1 MNKTEK
7 SVSGTEQLFYSLLHA
22 ETEDSVTEILKSRDL
37 LSADNWK
44 PLGEMENNWSM
55 AGNQQTAA
63 AAALVEKVVNGIDAV
78 LIHECL
84 KRGIDPESNAAPSSM
99 GEAARLFFE
108 IPNGRLE
115 NLDARDRT
123 SLAEMIQLIAVG
135 SKSDPNYLIVDKGE
149 GQTPGSFPET
159 FLSLAKSNKLRI
171 PFVQG
176 KYNAGGTGAL
186 RFCGRQNYQ
195 LLVSR
200 RAPDVLS
207 TGTKTD
213 ESQWGFTLIRR
224 LRPTEGDARRN
235 SVYVYLAPAGEIPRF
250 EAESITV
257 CAGDGAVNKP
267 PTPYSKPLEFGTC
280 LKLYNYRWKAIGTA
294 TLDPR
299 YELNKY
305 LYNLV
310 LPVRV
315 TETRSY
321 KANYYSTTVSGG
333 SVDENV
339 ELDLGPASGS
349 IALPGGMGTI
359 PVELKVFKDKKAD
372 GSAVDTRHLPN
383 GVIFTVNGQMH
394 GALHSNFVSRKLN
407 YSFLEDYLLLVVD
420 ATNMP
425 ADFREDFFMTSRD
438 RLAEGND
445 RDFIENEIKEF
456 LKSHDGLR
464 DLNNRRKQ
472 EAVSKTVEQAE
483 PLDVLQELIN
493 HDPSLAALFGTGNK
507 LKTPF
512 GPKKEEI
519 EFPGKRFP
527 TFFRLKKESLLKECP
542 INRTCRVEM
551 ETDAADDYFTRG
563 DEPGIFAVTPRGL
576 DQGFRL
582 YHGWFSAKFCP
593 PINANVDDAIDVE
606 IQVVDPSRETNPF
619 ANKFRMTIGPK
630 ETTQSTTKTKAKKK
644 EEETGGVSLPPIR
657 EVTREKWS
665 PHKFDQH
672 SGVRYTGGVDGEELE
687 AFVNVDNI
695 YFLNELARLKDE
707 TERPLLR
714 HYFKY
719 GLVLVTLG
727 MIQDARRRRKS
738 MSAQSNGT
746 GGKKVDEEIGEDLD
760 TIARLSGGIAAVI
773 IPVVRNLA
781 ATAAK
786 IAS

>member
-1 MNKTEK
+1 MNQTDK
-7 SVSGTEQLFYSLLHA
+7 STNDSEELFYSLLHA
-22 ETEDSVTEILKSRDL
+22 ETEEAVTEILKRRNL
-37 LSADNWK
+37 LSADDWK
-44 PLGEMENNWSM
+44 PLGEMENNWSL

-63 AAALVEKVVNGIDAV
+63 AAALVEKVVNGIDSV

-84 KRGIDPESNAAPSSM
+84 KRGINPESPKAPSSM
-99 GEAARLFFE
+99 AEAARQFFG
-108 IPNGRLE
+108 IPSGRLE
-115 NLDARDRT
+115 NLDAKDRT

-135 SKSDPNYLIVDKGE
+135 SKPEPNYLIIDKGE
-149 GQTPGSFPET
+149 GQTPSSFPLT
-159 FLSLAKSNKLRI
+159 FLSLARSNKLRI

-186 RFCGRQNYQ
+186 RFCGQQNYQ

-200 RAPDVLS
+200 RAPDLLS
-207 TGTKTD
+207 TRD
-213 ESQWGFTLIRR
+213 RPNEDRWGFTLIRR
-224 LRPTEGDARRN
+224 LRPAEGDARRN
-235 SVYVYLAPAGEIPRF
+235 SVYVYFAPGGDVPSFDAD
-250 EAESITV
+250 SIMV
-257 CAGDGAVNKP
+257 LPGDGAVNKP
-267 PTPYSKPLEFGTC
+267 PTPYSKPLEFGAC
-280 LKLYNYRWKAIGTA
+280 LKVYNYRWKAIGTA

-310 LPVRV
+310 LPIRV

-349 IALPGGMGTI
+349 IALPRGMGTI

-372 GSAVDTRHLPN
+372 GSPVDTRHLPN

-407 YSFLEDYLLLVVD
+407 YNFLEDYLVLVVD
-420 ATNMP
+420 ATGMP
-425 ADFREDFFMTSRD
+425 VDFREDFFMTSRD
-438 RLAEGND
+438 RLAEGPD

-456 LKSHDGLR
+456 LKSHEGLR
-464 DLNNRRKQ
+464 DLNNKRKH
-472 EAVSKTVEQAE
+472 EAISKTVEEAQ
-483 PLDVLQELIN
+483 PFDVLQELIN

-507 LKTPF
+507 LKIPF
-512 GPKKEEI
+512 GPTKKEP
-519 EFPGKRFP
+519 EFHGKRFP
-527 TFFRLKKESLLKECP
+527 TFFRLKKESLVKECP

-551 ETDAADDYFTRG
+551 ETNAADDYFTRG
-563 DEPGIFAVTPRGL
+563 DEPGRFTVTPCGL

-582 YHGWFSAKFCP
+582 YHGSFSAKFCP
-593 PINANVDDAIDVE
+593 PINANVGDVIDVE
-606 IQVVDPSRETNPF
+606 IQIADPSRETNPF
-619 ANKFRMTIGPK
+619 TNKFRMTIGPK
-630 ETTQSTTKTKAKKK
+630 DTSQQNSRTKKKKK
-644 EEETGGVSLPPIR
+644 EEEESGGASLPPIR
-657 EVTREKWS
+657 EVTRDKWI
-665 PHKFDQH
+665 PHKFDEH
-672 SGVRYTGGVDGEELE
+672 SGLRYTGGVDGEELE

-695 YFLNELARLKDE
+695 YFLNEMARAKDE
-707 TERPLLR
+707 TERPLIR

-727 MIQDARRRRKS
+727 MIQEARRRHNS
-738 MSAQSNGT
+738 TSAHSND
-746 GGKKVDEEIGEDLD
+746 GKKAEDEMSEDLE

-786 IAS
+786 IGS

>member
-1 MNKTEK
+1 
-7 SVSGTEQLFYSLLHA
+7 
-22 ETEDSVTEILKSRDL
+22 
-37 LSADNWK
+37 
-44 PLGEMENNWSM
+44 MENNWSM

-63 AAALVEKVVNGIDAV
+63 AAALVEKVVNGIDSV

-84 KRGIDPESNAAPSSM
+84 KRSIDPESPKAPSSM
-99 GEAARLFFE
+99 ADAAREFFG
-108 IPNGRLE
+108 IPSGRLE
-115 NLDARDRT
+115 NLDAKDRT

-135 SKSDPNYLIVDKGE
+135 SKPEPNYLIIDKGE
-149 GQTPGSFPET
+149 GQTPSSFPQT
-159 FLSLAKSNKLRI
+159 FLSLARSNKLRI

-186 RFCGRQNYQ
+186 RFCGQQNYQ
-195 LLVSR
+195 LLISR
-200 RAPDVLS
+200 RAPELLS
-207 TGTKTD
+207 AAD
-213 ESQWGFTLIRR
+213 RPEDRWGFTLIRR
-224 LRPTEGDARRN
+224 LRPAEGDARRN
-235 SVYVYLAPAGEIPRF
+235 SVYVYFAPGGNVPSFYAD
-250 EAESITV
+250 SIKV
-257 CAGDGAVNKP
+257 LPGDGAVNKP
-267 PTPYSKPLEFGTC
+267 PTPYSKALEFGTC

-310 LPVRV
+310 LPIRI

-349 IALPGGMGTI
+349 IALPRGMGTI

-372 GSAVDTRHLPN
+372 GSPVDTRHLPN

-394 GALHSNFVSRKLN
+394 GALHSNFVSRRLN
-407 YSFLEDYLLLVVD
+407 YNFLEDYLVLVVD
-420 ATNMP
+420 ATSMP

-438 RLAEGND
+438 RLAEGTD

-456 LKSHDGLR
+456 LKSHEGLR
-464 DLNNRRKQ
+464 DLNNKRKQ
-472 EAVSKTVEQAE
+472 EAISKTVEEAQ

-493 HDPSLAALFGTGNK
+493 HDPSLAALFETGNK

-512 GPKKEEI
+512 GPRKNEP
-519 EFPGKRFP
+519 EFHGKRFP
-527 TFFRLKKESLLKECP
+527 TFFRLKKESLVKECP

-551 ETDAADDYFTRG
+551 ETNAADDYFTRG
-563 DEPGIFAVTPRGL
+563 DEPGTFAVTPPGL

-582 YHGWFSAKFCP
+582 YHGAFSVKFCP
-593 PINANVDDAIDVE
+593 PINANVGDVIDVE
-606 IQVVDPSRETNPF
+606 IQIADPSRETNPF
-619 ANKFRMTIGPK
+619 MSKFRMTIAPK
-630 ETTQSTTKTKAKKK
+630 DTSQQTTKTKKKKK
-644 EEETGGVSLPPIR
+644 EEEESGGISLPPIR
-657 EVTREKWS
+657 EVTRDKWT

-672 SGVRYTGGVDGEELE
+672 SGVRYTGGVNGDELE

-695 YFLNELARLKDE
+695 YFLNEMAGVKDE
-707 TERPLLR
+707 AERPLLR

-727 MIQDARRRRKS
+727 MIQEARRRRKS
-738 MSAQSNGT
+738 SSVQSND
-746 GGKKVDEEIGEDLD
+746 GKKAEDEISEDLEA
-760 TIARLSGGIAAVI
+760 IGRLSGGIAAVI

-786 IAS
+786 IGS